1 MRLLK
6 FSALI
11 FSNLVALSAFAEQPT
26 EPVELNAG
34 ADLTA
39 PSISVQGL
47 GNKIL
52 DEATSAK
59 YLVFVD
65 DNVEYAYSFKRL
77 GSNDVKWSG
86 KPSDIKGLVFFV
98 VTAYQDGV
106 ELNTQLTTYRPSR
119 YANAI
124 KLEKFDRNEKRPY
137 NFDLGMDSQGRL
149 FGINKADDV
158 TYLHKSGTIKKP
170 KDPKENNSL
179 FF

>member
-1 MRLLK
+1 MRSLK
-6 FSALI
+6 LFALI

-26 EPVELNAG
+26 EPVELNPN

-86 KPSDIKGLVFFV
+86 KPSDIQGLVFFV

-137 NFDLGMDSQGRL
+137 NFDLGMDSDGRL

-158 TYLHKSGTIKKP
+158 TYLRKSNTIRKP
-170 KDPKENNSL
+170 KDPKENNPL
-179 FF
+179 FY